1 MRTNLSSGFTQ
12 STTTKARWMWS
23 TLWESRDL
31 SKTPWTDK
39 WWKKSTFKTLEVLS
53 LWIEEQSLGVTEL
66 RGLNTEGGAIT
77 SSRVTH
83 MEVPPPT
90 SSLQTTGWGG
100 GGYTR
105 AGGSLGGM
113 EERGGGGQTEGYW
126 GLVVNPACSF
136 QWPFASFC
144 LLWSKSEGFKS
155 VAW

>member
-1 MRTNLSSGFTQ
+1 M
-12 STTTKARWMWS
+12 
-23 TLWESRDL
+23 
-31 SKTPWTDK
+31 
-39 WWKKSTFKTLEVLS
+39 
-53 LWIEEQSLGVTEL
+53 

-113 EERGGGGQTEGYW
+113 EERGGEGRQRDI
-126 GLVVNPACSF
+126 GD
-136 QWPFASFC
+136 
-144 LLWSKSEGFKS
+144 
-155 VAW
+155 